1 MGPVDLAW
9 HAFHLVLPGLLT
21 GAIAAA
27 FCKGLWRQ
35 ALRPV
40 SWRRLATWASSA
52 ACLGLIAG
60 LLLFGRDGR
69 MATYA
74 LMLVLTACALAWSG
88 WGRRQAATA
97 KKPPA
102 SGRS

>member
-1 MGPVDLAW
+1 MGPLDVAW

-27 FCKGLWRQ
+27 FSKGLWRQ

-40 SWRRLATWASSA
+40 SWLRLATWAGTA
-52 ACLGLIAG
+52 GALGLVGG

-74 LMLVLTACALAWSG
+74 LMLVLTAGALAWVG
-88 WGRRQAATA
+88 WGRRPAASA

-102 SGRS
+102 SGRT

>member
-1 MGPVDLAW
+1 MSPVDAAW

-27 FCKGLWRQ
+27 FSKMLWRHE
-35 ALRPV
+35 LRGV
-40 SWRRLATWASSA
+40 RWLRLATWASA
-52 ACLGLIAG
+52 AGALGLMGG

-74 LMLVLTACALAWSG
+74 LMLALTAGALAWAG
-88 WGRRQAATA
+88 WGRPAASA

-102 SGRS
+102 SGRT